1 MKLKSSFIEVPR
13 LSDGDFLKPANS
25 KSRKCFPERFQNPEN
40 QSGPTNR
47 VSAMRKEIAILA
59 GPRGWDD
66 TRESWLNRV
75 CTAVP
80 TVSYRTVKALW
91 YGEIQDPEHW
101 AIRDIRRA
109 VAVIEAQQHANALAG
124 QLASLLSG
132 CDPANPAHDRAST
145 AALVSALRALRGQD
159 SAGNSQSMTH
169 IHKADP
175 NK

>member
-1 MKLKSSFIEVPR
+1 
-13 LSDGDFLKPANS
+13 
-25 KSRKCFPERFQNPEN
+25 
-40 QSGPTNR
+40 
-47 VSAMRKEIAILA
+47 MRKEIAILA

-145 AALVSALRALRGQD
+145 AALVSALRALRGQ
-159 SAGNSQSMTH
+159 SST
-169 IHKADP
+169 
-175 NK
+175 